1 MISRSVLRHLTE
13 KCSNNIKNIFLKKYL
28 KKYFMQTKNFESYKK
43 PKKIDKFTNIKSNDS
58 KEKIEIKNI

>member
-1 MISRSVLRHLTE
+1 
-13 KCSNNIKNIFLKKYL
+13 
-28 KKYFMQTKNFESYKK
+28 MQTKNFESHKK